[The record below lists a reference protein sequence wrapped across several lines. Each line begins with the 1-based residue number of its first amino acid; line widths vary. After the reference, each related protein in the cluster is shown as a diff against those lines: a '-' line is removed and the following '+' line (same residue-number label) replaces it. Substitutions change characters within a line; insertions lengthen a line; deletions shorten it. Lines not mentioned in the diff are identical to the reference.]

1 MQRILAIALVICS
14 AASCGADVVGP
25 IYADLSAIG
34 AKDRPFVR
42 YLDLSNIPEDKREEV
57 FKTLGGHINALS
69 RETDLAS
76 PAAVKGGL
84 VRIDLR
90 DYGWDAKVWEK
101 FRDIDPYFHVQ
112 IVKDWPG
119 GDYEGKPYDKGSF
132 KVSQTAGAPWLAE
145 TDDARKKLTAILY
158 DMETEVP
165 VLRADWWFAQ
175 TAVQEGRKVG
185 YYDLLGIKAEK
196 DYHALIRFDPKLSA
210 KLEHRRAVVF
220 SGITLQ
226 PRRVERT
233 PTVLGGLWRSFD
245 NSTAVAKA
253 NPHVFLD
260 DEFTFE
266 ATEQFAPLPNGLPV
280 WWLANGKGERQDKA
294 PDNIVGGDRTTH
306 SNDTRLQIN
315 LSCIRCHFAAKDE
328 MGIKPIVDKKIG
340 RITAK
345 DYDKLRELQRQYLRA
360 LKPSIESDQRNYETA
375 IKQATGG
382 MTGQE
387 WATAYAKLWSW
398 YEDAKV
404 DLTRAAGDLG
414 CKADDLKAGLERQEK
429 TTGNLH
435 PMLSIILAGDAIPIR
450 QWEEVYPLAQTVIR
464 GVQP

>member
-1 MQRILAIALVICS
+1 MQRVLAIALVICS

-34 AKDRPFVR
+34 AQDRPYVR

-57 FKTLGGHINALS
+57 FKTLAGHVNALS

-84 VRIDLR
+84 VRVDLR
-90 DYGWDAKVWEK
+90 DYGWDAKVWEGFAAIDPWFHVDLEKDGKK
-101 FRDIDPYFHVQ
+101 FR
-112 IVKDWPG
+112 
-119 GDYEGKPYDKGSF
+119 
-132 KVSQTAGAPWLAE
+132 AGAPWLAE
-145 TDDARKKLTAILY
+145 TEEARKKLTAILH
-158 DMETEVP
+158 DMGTEAP
-165 VLRADWWFAQ
+165 VLRADWWFSQ

-196 DYHALIRFDPKLSA
+196 DFQALIRFDPKLSA

-245 NSTAVAKA
+245 NSNATAKA
-253 NPHVFLD
+253 NPLVFLD

-280 WWLANGKGERQDKA
+280 WWLANGKGDRQDKA

-328 MGIKPIVDKKIG
+328 SGIKPIVDAKI
-340 RITAK
+340 RKISAT
-345 DYDKLRELQRQYLRA
+345 DYDKIREIQRQYLRA
-360 LKPSIESDQRNYETA
+360 LKPSIEADQRNYEGA

-387 WATAYAKLWSW
+387 WATGYAKLWSW

-404 DLTRAAGDLG
+404 DLARAAGDLG
-414 CKADDLKAGLERQEK
+414 CKAEDLKAGLERQEK

-435 PMLSIILAGDAIPIR
+435 PMLSIILSGDAIPIR
-450 QWEEVYPLAQTVIR
+450 QWEEVHPLAQTVIR